1 VIEQYCS
8 WCKQYS
14 SKKFGEKMKR
24 RTLDISM
31 SVGGTLLAGLAVVL
45 GLVFQANADF
55 ATTYV
60 RDQLSEQQISF
71 PPLEGLSEEESGVAC
86 LAEYA
91 GATLNDGKKSECYA
105 NEYIGSHLKNIG
117 GGETYATLGT
127 PQRELQAKVADA
139 KKASDPNLATL
150 EADLAKVTG
159 QRETMFK
166 GETLRGLLLT
176 TYGFSVLGEKAELA
190 ALIAYFAAA
199 VLILASIAGF
209 AHALSTPKEKKF

>member
-1 VIEQYCS
+1 
-8 WCKQYS
+8 
-14 SKKFGEKMKR
+14 MKR

-91 GATLNDGKKSECYA
+91 GATLDDGKKSECYA

-139 KKASDPNLATL
+139 IKASDPNLAAI
-150 EADLAKVTG
+150 EADLAKVTA

-190 ALIAYFAAA
+190 ALVAFFAAA
-199 VLILASIAGF
+199 ILILASIAGF
-209 AHALSTPKEKKF
+209 AHAFSTPNDKKSS

>member
-1 VIEQYCS
+1 
-8 WCKQYS
+8 
-14 SKKFGEKMKR
+14 MKR

-91 GATLNDGKKSECYA
+91 GATLDDGKKSECYA

-139 KKASDPNLATL
+139 IKASDPNLAAI
-150 EADLAKVTG
+150 EADLAKVTA

-190 ALIAYFAAA
+190 ALVAFFAAA
-199 VLILASIAGF
+199 ILILASIAGF
-209 AHALSTPKEKKF
+209 AHAFSTPNDKKI

>member
-1 VIEQYCS
+1 
-8 WCKQYS
+8 
-14 SKKFGEKMKR
+14 MKR
-24 RTLDISM
+24 KTLDLSM

-45 GLVFQANADF
+45 GFLFQANADF

-91 GATLNDGKKSECYA
+91 GATLDDGKKSECYA

>member
-1 VIEQYCS
+1 
-8 WCKQYS
+8 
-14 SKKFGEKMKR
+14 MKR
-24 RTLDISM
+24 RTLDLSM
-31 SVGGTLLAGLAVVL
+31 SVGGTLLAGLAVAL
-45 GLVFQANADF
+45 GFLFQANADF

-71 PPLEGLSEEESGVAC
+71 PPLEALSEKEVGVAC
-86 LAEYA
+86 LVEFADT
-91 GATLNDGKKSECYA
+91 TLDSGKKSECYA
-105 NEYIGSHLKNIG
+105 NEYIGSHLKGIG

-127 PQRELQAKVADA
+127 PQRELQARVADA

-150 EADLAKVTG
+150 EADLAKVTS

-190 ALIAYFAAA
+190 ALVAFFAGAI
-199 VLILASIAGF
+199 LILASIAGF
-209 AHALSTPKEKKF
+209 AHALSTPRNQKI

>member
-1 VIEQYCS
+1 
-8 WCKQYS
+8 
-14 SKKFGEKMKR
+14 MKR

-60 RDQLSEQQISF
+60 RDQLSEQQIRF

-91 GATLNDGKKSECYA
+91 GATLDDGKKSECYA

-139 KKASDPNLATL
+139 KQANDPNLAAI

-190 ALIAYFAAA
+190 ALVAFFAAA
-199 VLILASIAGF
+199 ILILASIAGF
-209 AHALSTPKEKKF
+209 AHALSTPRNQKI